1 MLGASIRMSVL
12 EAGGA
17 MVQREVLEGWE
28 SLRPGPTL
36 MQDGQPIDGAF
47 NFSYSDPLVAAAGGR
62 VRCVVIGEA
71 PVDDIP

>member
-36 MQDGQPIDGAF
+36 MQDGQPIDDAF
-47 NFSYSDPLVAAAGGR
+47 NFSYGDPLVAAAGGR
-62 VRCVVIGEA
+62 VRCGVIGEA